1 MITLDLPLNLE
12 TTLYQIASR
21 QGMTAENLAIK
32 LLDET
37 LISTEQHD
45 KSYAKGDFNFDLER
59 MQKAVEAPSVVV
71 PRFNTPEELLTWMD
85 NLTEKDF
92 AEQ

>member
-1 MITLDLPLNLE
+1 MNLIRKKPI
-12 TTLYQIASR
+12 L
-21 QGMTAENLAIK
+21 
-32 LLDET
+32 
-37 LISTEQHD
+37 TEQHA

-71 PRFNTPEELLTWMD
+71 PKFDTAEEFITWMD

-92 AEQ
+92 T